1 VITVSFRRLHH
12 VNGVVIHNEGKAMTE
27 ISLISSALQSQQNML
42 QNELAMVATKQ
53 VAQAEKALA
62 DILAKNV
69 QAAQN
74 LAAGEG
80 GMDIY
85 V

>member
-1 VITVSFRRLHH
+1 
-12 VNGVVIHNEGKAMTE
+12 MTE
-27 ISLISSALQSQQNML
+27 ISLISSALQSKQTML
-42 QNELAMVATKQ
+42 QNEIAMVVIKQ
-53 VAQAEKALA
+53 AAQADKALA

-80 GMDIY
+80 GIDIY